1 MLRWLV
7 SFFFALLAVL
17 ASFVMILWMVSPP
30 KARVESKP
38 VQIGHFIPMSRETA
52 DSRSRSRLKAPEP
65 PPDQVQPPSPQTPP
79 APQAMQTPTVKLD
92 VSLPNLPA
100 AVSIQ
105 AAAMPSLAGVT
116 AAKAAPAPATSSAP
130 VAAAPGPSGVDS
142 EVVPLNE
149 VLPEYPDQARRRGIE
164 GHVKLVFMITAQ
176 GRVENIRVVESS
188 PANVF
193 DRSARRAAARWRFA
207 PRTEDGQAVAREAVK
222 TLEFRLTQ
230 GR

>member
-1 MLRWLV
+1 MLRWLA
-7 SFFFALLAVL
+7 SFVLAVL
-17 ASFVMILWMVSPP
+17 AVVASFIMILWMISPP
-30 KARVESKP
+30 AVKVENKP
-38 VQIGHFIPMSRETA
+38 VQVGHFIPMSRDSA

-65 PPDQVQPPSPQTPP
+65 PPDQVQPPSPQRPQTPRSM
-79 APQAMQTPTVKLD
+79 QAPTVKLD
-92 VSLPNLPA
+92 VSLPNLPS
-100 AVSIQ
+100 AVSVQ

-116 AAKAAPAPATSSAP
+116 AARASPAPAAPAAPA
-130 VAAAPGPSGVDS
+130 AAAPGPQGVDS

-164 GHVKLVFMITAQ
+164 GHVKLAFTITAQ

-207 PRTEDGQAVAREAVK
+207 PRTENGQAVQREAVK
-222 TLEFRLTQ
+222 TLEFRLSN